1 MVLSAEPD
9 LHTLAGVHKLLA
21 ATTALGR
28 PVDALLANA
37 GRGLG
42 KGFLD
47 QDFTDIRRVIDTNI
61 TGTIYLIHNVGREMR
76 RRGAGRILITGSIAG
91 FMPGTYQAVY

>member
-1 MVLSAEPD
+1 MICLSRFVSARSR
-9 LHTLAGVHKLLA
+9 
-21 ATTALGR
+21 GR

-47 QDFTDIRRVIDTNI
+47 QDFAAARKVLETNV
-61 TGTIYLIHNVGREMR
+61 TGTI
-76 RRGAGRILITGSIAG
+76 T
-91 FMPGTYQAVY
+91 